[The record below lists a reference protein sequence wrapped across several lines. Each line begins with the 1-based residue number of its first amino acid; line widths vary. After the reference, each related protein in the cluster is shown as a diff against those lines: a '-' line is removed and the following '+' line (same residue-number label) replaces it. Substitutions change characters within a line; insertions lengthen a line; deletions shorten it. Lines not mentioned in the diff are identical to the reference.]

1 MRKVNSV
8 QQLELDEVETPP
20 SPDDAV
26 LVEDNVYE
34 VFEYDFSTY
43 SYAYIYKIYYITD
56 IHLEQQ
62 LKEVLDNGKVD
73 YNIINDFLDEKIQE
87 IVLSADEEQ
96 GYLLIGGDVGHTQEL
111 VTLFYNKLRDIW
123 KGTIISV
130 LGNHELWDKHIP
142 ISEDENDIRSVTE
155 IFNSYRKRI
164 SCMGWRKQT
173 FVLQNEVLINYK
185 GIEER
190 VISENQI
197 LDLTDEYLREIFSK
211 STLILLGGIGFSGL
225 NQRFNAENG
234 LYSFT
239 VTTIEDDKALSD
251 QFKLIYDKIMRCASD
266 MQVIVLTHTPVY
278 DWLDEPTNPKWIYI
292 NGHTHQNSV
301 IRKKDGTTILSD
313 NQIGYKP
320 SMWKLNSFEISGWY
334 DTLKDMPDGVR
345 VITSNEYKDFWNGRG
360 VSVSGCKYPGMIYA
374 LKRNNIYM
382 FLHQSA
388 TSLCL
393 LDGGRRKRLKNS
405 NLQYYYDN
413 MELYAKKVKEAVMP
427 YQKALTA
434 LSKEIENIGG
444 YGRIHGCIVDIDF
457 WNHIYLN
464 PFDGKITPY
473 FAENT
478 NSKLVY
484 IDLPALLQEQI
495 PDLISDFKTAK
506 RNGTIPMLSR
516 YAVEVKSGD
525 KEESPIAIVPQ
536 FVVGTEIY
544 KASHIMRSIQ
554 YLIENDVI
562 RIWKDEILCADTGNI
577 RLL

>member
-8 QQLELDEVETPP
+8 QQLVIDEVETPP

-142 ISEDENDIRSVTE
+142 ISEDENDIRSVME
-155 IFNSYRKRI
+155 ILNSYRKRI

-211 STLILLGGIGFSGL
+211 STLILLGGIGFFGL

-251 QFKLIYDKIMRCASD
+251 QFKLIYDKIMRCAGD
-266 MQVIVLTHTPVY
+266 IQVIVLTHTPVY

-292 NGHTHQNSV
+292 NGHTHQKSV

-320 SMWKLNSFEISGWY
+320 SMWKLNSFAYRDRKLLSLAAE
-334 DTLKDMPDGVR
+334 K
-345 VITSNEYKDFWNGRG
+345 F
-360 VSVSGCKYPGMIYA
+360 VSFCG
-374 LKRNNIYM
+374 N
-382 FLHQSA
+382 
-388 TSLCL
+388 
-393 LDGGRRKRLKNS
+393 
-405 NLQYYYDN
+405 
-413 MELYAKKVKEAVMP
+413 
-427 YQKALTA
+427 
-434 LSKEIENIGG
+434 
-444 YGRIHGCIVDIDF
+444 IDF
-457 WNHIYLN
+457 
-464 PFDGKITPY
+464 
-473 FAENT
+473 
-478 NSKLVY
+478 
-484 IDLPALLQEQI
+484 
-495 PDLISDFKTAK
+495 
-506 RNGTIPMLSR
+506 
-516 YAVEVKSGD
+516 SGD
-525 KEESPIAIVPQ
+525 KGIV
-536 FVVGTEIY
+536 F
-544 KASHIMRSIQ
+544 KAV
-554 YLIENDVI
+554 E
-562 RIWKDEILCADTGNI
+562 
-577 RLL
+577 